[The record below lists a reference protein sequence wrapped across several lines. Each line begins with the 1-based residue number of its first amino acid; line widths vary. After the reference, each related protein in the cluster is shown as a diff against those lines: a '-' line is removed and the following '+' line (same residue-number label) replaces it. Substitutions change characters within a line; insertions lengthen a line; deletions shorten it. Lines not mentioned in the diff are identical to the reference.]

1 MMQFG
6 ANRVGGGHSPL
17 VRRVL
22 FRRPWRESGVGW
34 WLAAVVALGFAWD
47 GAREF
52 FDGAVLAADEPPAK
66 PSAPDHAADD
76 KVVAGQGKAGHAPPA
91 AAHEAPAGKD
101 GGEEHG
107 GSGDHAAGD
116 AHGGGGHDDGGH
128 ANPVAPVLLGIVL
141 ILFAAKIGGD
151 VFERLHMPP
160 VLGELVVGVLLG
172 NCALLT
178 GWTGLDE
185 FFHLPAS
192 PTGHD
197 MYHPAAIL
205 KILAEIGVVILLFE
219 VGLEST
225 VKQMMAVGASSFVVA
240 VLGVVA
246 PMLLGYGASWWLA
259 VVPEGGPTWQTHVFV
274 GATLCATS
282 VGITARVLKDL
293 GRSQQRESQIILGAA
308 VIDDVLGLVVLAVV
322 VGVIKEGKIE
332 FASLATICA
341 KSLGF
346 LVAAIVLGQA
356 VFTRPLFRAASFL
369 SGHGLLVTTAL
380 ALCFVFSYLANLVGL
395 APIVGAFAA
404 GLILESAHYRELGQR
419 ENRSLEDAI
428 APIGALLIPIFFVE
442 MGAQVDLKTFGD
454 TSVWLLAGALVV
466 AAVIGKQVCALG
478 ILEKGRNRLAVGIG
492 MIPRGEVGLIFAGV
506 GKGIQV
512 QGHPLVPASLFSALI
527 VVVMLT
533 TVVTPPVLKW
543 AMLRGPQ
550 PDDLPPPDPSGPA
563 HGHH

>member
-1 MMQFG
+1 MMQSG
-6 ANRVGGGHSPL
+6 ANRAGGEHSPL
-17 VRRVL
+17 ARRVL
-22 FRRPWRESGVGW
+22 FRRPWRESRVGW
-34 WLAAVVALGFAWD
+34 WLAAIVALGFVWD
-47 GAREF
+47 GARAF
-52 FDGAVLAADEPPAK
+52 FDAPALGADEPAAK
-66 PSAPDHAADD
+66 AAADPSPSADA
-76 KVVAGQGKAGHAPPA
+76 KAGDVHEDAAHAP
-91 AAHEAPAGKD
+91 
-101 GGEEHG
+101 
-107 GSGDHAAGD
+107 SGDH
-116 AHGGGGHDDGGH
+116 GGGDGHGDGGH

-178 GWTGLDE
+178 GWDGLDV
-185 FFHLPAS
+185 FFHLPKPPAVA
-192 PTGHD
+192 HV
-197 MYHPAAIL
+197 YHPAAIL
-205 KILAEIGVVILLFE
+205 KVLAEIGVVILLFE

-240 VLGVVA
+240 TLGVVA
-246 PMLLGYGASWWLA
+246 PMLLGYGASAMLS
-259 VVPEGGPTWQTHVFV
+259 PTETGGPTWQMHVFV

-308 VIDDVLGLVVLAVV
+308 VIDDVMGLVVLAVV
-322 VGVIKEGKIE
+322 VGVIKKGNIE
-332 FASLATICA
+332 VASLAAICG
-341 KSLGF
+341 KSIGF
-346 LVAAIVLGQA
+346 LLAAVVLGQA
-356 VFTRPLFRAASFL
+356 VLSRPLFRAASFL
-369 SGHGLLVTTAL
+369 RGHGLLVTTAL

-404 GLILESAHYRELGQR
+404 GLILEGTHYRELGQR

-428 APIGALLIPIFFVE
+428 APIAALLVPIFFVE

-506 GKGIQV
+506 GKELQYK
-512 QGHPLVPASLFSALI
+512 GHPVVPPSLFSALI

-550 PDDLPPPDPSGPA
+550 PDDLPPPGPPGPA
-563 HGHH
+563 HGHR